1 VDPGYLVTF
10 GGATFEGIS
19 ADNYYL
25 RQAVDAYNATGPAVL
40 IPVDRP
46 VINARRR
53 MEEIPRRFEQDVN
66 QFQATFA
73 LNGEFGN
80 GIRWD
85 AFYNWGERSRTDQ
98 DFGQYSGPGLRNAL
112 GPSADLDG
120 DGTPECY
127 TNVADPTTI
136 IPGCIPL
143 NLFAGPN
150 AIPMDQLESLSADLT
165 DTYSTRQ
172 NQAELSFSGE
182 LFELP
187 GGAMG
192 WALGYAHGDVD
203 YEYKP
208 DSAKQLD
215 IVTGN
220 TGQGTEGSLTN
231 DSFFGEL
238 ALPLFDNGNQS
249 LDVRAGVRYDSYD
262 QFDAETT
269 YSLGA
274 EFYVVKDVKV
284 RATYGTVFRTPT
296 ITDLYG
302 GTVDSFPTYNDPCIP
317 GAGETLP
324 PGCAQVGVQ
333 FDQQLLAK
341 VGGNPNLTPETGDTF
356 TAGIVWA
363 PKFEKSDLSI
373 TVDYWKIAIEDGI
386 SSLGVQYILDSCY
399 EDQVAESC
407 ALVFRN
413 ADYSINHVN
422 DFPLNVAEQGAEGID
437 TEFRYTLNTEVG
449 KLSAELLWSHNLA
462 RTKIPSPGEDEIELL
477 GRYTD
482 PTAQDG
488 GAYAEDKFNY
498 SFKWFWNDLLVGYS
512 GEFISSLA
520 ADTFCNCGEGN
531 NPDGTYTQTID
542 SLLYHDLF
550 AQYTIGGAKIS
561 AGVTNLTNE
570 EPPFIEIGF
579 NATSDPP
586 TYRMFGRGY
595 WLRVG
600 YTF

>member
-1 VDPGYLVTF
+1 
-10 GGATFEGIS
+10 
-19 ADNYYL
+19 
-25 RQAVDAYNATGPAVL
+25 
-40 IPVDRP
+40 
-46 VINARRR
+46 
-53 MEEIPRRFEQDVN
+53 
-66 QFQATFA
+66 
-73 LNGEFGN
+73 
-80 GIRWD
+80 
-85 AFYNWGERSRTDQ
+85 
-98 DFGQYSGPGLRNAL
+98 
-112 GPSADLDG
+112 
-120 DGTPECY
+120 
-127 TNVADPTTI
+127 
-136 IPGCIPL
+136 
-143 NLFAGPN
+143 
-150 AIPMDQLESLSADLT
+150 MDQLESLSADLT